1 MKSNSIAAH
10 DFSKLSPLGA
20 YNNHH
25 MDDIVCLSETY
36 LDSFVSYDGL
46 RLHLSG
52 YQLVRDDSLSK
63 NKKGG
68 GVIYFKE
75 TLTIRPVL
83 TDSLKD
89 CLLLEVFYR

>member
-1 MKSNSIAAH
+1 
-10 DFSKLSPLGA
+10 
-20 YNNHH
+20 

-52 YQLVRDDSLSK
+52 YQLVRDDSLSN

-68 GVIYFKE
+68 VVIYFKE
-75 TLTIRPVL
+75 TLTIRPIR
-83 TDSLKD
+83 TNSLKD

>member
-52 YQLVRDDSLSK
+52 YQLVRDDSLSN
-63 NKKGG
+63 NKKVSV
-68 GVIYFKE
+68 VIYFKE
-75 TLTIRPVL
+75 TLTIWPVR